1 MNNRLSGRNLL
12 FIGTMLFGLFFGA
25 GNLIFP
31 IFLGQQAGQHVG
43 AAIIGLLITGIGLPL
58 LGVIGMG
65 LTRSQGVFDLAT
77 NVSRSY
83 AYVFTVLLY
92 FTLGPLFA
100 MPRLATTAFQI
111 GLAPFLTTKLQPVV
125 LLGFSVAFFVVTWL
139 LARNPGKIMTYVG
152 KWLTPIFLL
161 LLGALM
167 LVAIIKPLGSL
178 NVAASGA
185 YVSHPVLTGFTE
197 GYNTMDAL
205 ASLAFGIVVID
216 AIRDLGVRDP
226 GQIATDTIKA
236 GLISMSLMAVIYGR
250 FGNVLLALI
259 VIIACLKTAIG
270 LTSAF
275 GDTLHGMFP
284 KISYHWLITIACLI
298 PAILANVGLTEM
310 ITYSTPVLMFLYPLA
325 IVLII
330 LAVLAP
336 WLGMSRWLYGMTTV
350 WTMIPAILA
359 GINAMPSAWVQASW
373 LQALLHLNAWLPLAN
388 LGLGWSVPA
397 LLGFGLGWLIS
408 RKQPSASKLH

>member
-152 KWLTPIFLL
+152 KI
-161 LLGALM
+161 
-167 LVAIIKPLGSL
+167 
-178 NVAASGA
+178 
-185 YVSHPVLTGFTE
+185 
-197 GYNTMDAL
+197 
-205 ASLAFGIVVID
+205 
-216 AIRDLGVRDP
+216 
-226 GQIATDTIKA
+226 
-236 GLISMSLMAVIYGR
+236 GR
-250 FGNVLLALI
+250 AHV
-259 VIIACLKTAIG
+259 
-270 LTSAF
+270 
-275 GDTLHGMFP
+275 
-284 KISYHWLITIACLI
+284 
-298 PAILANVGLTEM
+298 
-310 ITYSTPVLMFLYPLA
+310 
-325 IVLII
+325 
-330 LAVLAP
+330 
-336 WLGMSRWLYGMTTV
+336 
-350 WTMIPAILA
+350 
-359 GINAMPSAWVQASW
+359 
-373 LQALLHLNAWLPLAN
+373 
-388 LGLGWSVPA
+388 
-397 LLGFGLGWLIS
+397 
-408 RKQPSASKLH
+408 